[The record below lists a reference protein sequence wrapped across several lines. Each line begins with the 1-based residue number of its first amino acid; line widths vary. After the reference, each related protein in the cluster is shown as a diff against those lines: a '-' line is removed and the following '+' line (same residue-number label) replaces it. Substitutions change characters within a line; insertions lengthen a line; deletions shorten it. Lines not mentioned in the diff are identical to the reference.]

1 VRRLRWASSWAIEI
15 LATAVVLRWLIIRLR
30 RVLLLP
36 TGDTTPPIRTDQVAP
51 RIRRLILSDL
61 HLGSGD
67 RLDDFEADDA
77 LVTFIHSYAL
87 REEPVELILAGDTFE
102 FLQVRLPIL
111 GDYEWSGAAAEQRLR
126 AILAAHAAVIAA
138 LRDFVAQPGNQLTL
152 LIGNHDFELHYEA
165 AKTLLRSALGLQPGA
180 EWLRFGLSYEGGGIY
195 LEHGNQFDDW
205 NRFVHFEGISEPFEV
220 VRGTRVVKDVINPLE
235 DDPLE
240 VAPLVDNV
248 KPTSA
253 FFWYML
259 ALPRLRRPDVRRY
272 VVRGLLRLFRTV
284 ALPRAY
290 HWRPMLEVR
299 EELLGAPGTTLQ
311 RELALQAVYAL
322 DPALR
327 EAAAVDHGGV
337 IPEVQLRR
345 RGIGRP
351 AALAR
356 TPSSRR
362 PSFRFRPGFVSLAS
376 GRPGFTRG
384 REPAEAA
391 LARME
396 QEAGRQL
403 RREIREFKGTLLRG
417 MARIAAGPEHGHNTL
432 FVCGHTHLAEVVAFN
447 ERQTYVNTGTWTT
460 IIQDIKTKRRQEQRF
475 PFLEVLYPDGSE
487 TPQGRL
493 LVWQG
498 ANAEPRPWV
507 GAQEE
512 EEEEDMKSSDS

>member
-1 VRRLRWASSWAIEI
+1 M
-15 LATAVVLRWLIIRLR
+15 
-30 RVLLLP
+30 
-36 TGDTTPPIRTDQVAP
+36 
-51 RIRRLILSDL
+51 
-61 HLGSGD
+61 
-67 RLDDFEADDA
+67 
-77 LVTFIHSYAL
+77 
-87 REEPVELILAGDTFE
+87 
-102 FLQVRLPIL
+102 
-111 GDYEWSGAAAEQRLR
+111 
-126 AILAAHAAVIAA
+126 
-138 LRDFVAQPGNQLTL
+138 
-152 LIGNHDFELHYEA
+152 
-165 AKTLLRSALGLQPGA
+165 
-180 EWLRFGLSYEGGGIY
+180 
-195 LEHGNQFDDW
+195 
-205 NRFVHFEGISEPFEV
+205 
-220 VRGTRVVKDVINPLE
+220 INPLE

-345 RGIGRP
+345 RGVGRP

-362 PSFRFRPGFVSLAS
+362 PSFRLRPGFVSLSS

-384 REPAEAA
+384 RRREPAEAA

-417 MARIAAGPEHGHNTL
+417 MVRIAAGPEHGHNTL
-432 FVCGHTHLAEVVAFN
+432 FVCGHTHLAEVVALN
-447 ERQTYVNTGTWTT
+447 ERQIYVNTGTWTT

-512 EEEEDMKSSDS
+512 EDEEDVKSSDS